1 MKSENLHPNTHFSI
15 FDTIEQLTA
24 TSHQFLSKCEKKL
37 SKPLG
42 KIFHQWEKAFSMILN
57 DRQSKEQELSEVKE
71 KLCASK
77 NTELK
82 LRIKLTHKKSKEA
95 EMLREIQAIKE
106 HLEEGKEMWAKQI
119 KRIEEVMQE
128 QERSKQRIESL
139 YRQRLTEI
147 DKELDDIMHI
157 HKKKLELSQ
166 NLGDILP
173 GLFSMEELIEE
184 KRIALGEISKRELR
198 EVKILKLEGCSGEDI
213 ADDDSVPEMNFEDLT
228 GTQKQIFERLLELRK
243 KVYKFKHDD
252 TTCSEGSSMASLPL
266 ELKSMTE
273 KSFKV
278 EQKLSRTVDKGDQV
292 DHSVLFCRSAGV
304 IFGFSGSLKY
314 RKGMTE
320 LLGSGKLSVTEREKI
335 VYDLINEQISE
346 KKGTVQQTD
355 VIKQEDWGDVSSIHA
370 GNNEAEVSQDL
381 QSMFSK
387 GSLNLSKVS
396 LVHEK
401 NESIQVT
408 ESIAELNDLF
418 NKEKE
423 EKEEEEDLKEELK
436 DEEEEEEGKR
446 ESTCK
451 EVEISKEQEQSSM
464 SILKDFSR
472 VSEVS
477 KRKLSEESKKGRFL
491 EFEEVMSSRR
501 KFSVD
506 QREPDGDFIIPPHMN
521 LYFVP
526 DSGNRPRS
534 NPRVSL
540 KPEGPSGAA
549 PPGRSRESSF
559 DSVGS
564 SNKSRVLS
572 EGGKKPIS
580 MLNKLPIL
588 PKPPSEAKKTNL
600 KTFRGRSLQPV
611 QPKPG
616 SSPPGKKVPLEI
628 KSMSPGS
635 ALKFRMR
642 RFKEGHPATTKAKGV
657 KSLLPKR
664 THK

>member
-15 FDTIEQLTA
+15 FDTVEQLTA
-24 TSHQFLSKCEKKL
+24 MSHQFLSKCEKKL
-37 SKPLG
+37 AKPLG
-42 KIFHQWEKAFSMILN
+42 KIFHQWERAFSMILN
-57 DRQSKEQELSEVKE
+57 DRQSKDQELSEIKE
-71 KLCASK
+71 KLCTSK
-77 NTELK
+77 NTELR

-166 NLGDILP
+166 NLGEILP

-184 KRIALGEISKRELR
+184 KKIALGEISQRELR
-198 EVKILKLEGCSGEDI
+198 EVKIFKLEGCSGEDI
-213 ADDDSVPEMNFEDLT
+213 ADDDSMPEMNFEDLS

-273 KSFKV
+273 DSLKV
-278 EQKLSRTVDKGDQV
+278 EKKKLCRTMDRGEEV

-320 LLGSGKLSVTEREKI
+320 LLGTDKLSVTEREKI
-335 VYDLINEQISE
+335 VYDLINEQITE
-346 KKGTVQQTD
+346 KKGTVNQAD

-370 GNNEAEVSQDL
+370 GNNEVEVSQDL
-381 QSMFSK
+381 QHIFSK

-396 LVHEK
+396 LMPEK

-408 ESIAELNDLF
+408 ESITELNDLF
-418 NKEKE
+418 NKEE
-423 EKEEEEDLKEELK
+423 LKEQKKERVH
-436 DEEEEEEGKR
+436 D
-446 ESTCK
+446 

-472 VSEVS
+472 VSESS
-477 KRKLSEESKKGRFL
+477 KRKFSGESKKGQSL
-491 EFEEVMSSRR
+491 EFEDVMSSRR

-506 QREPDGDFIIPPHMN
+506 QREPDGDFVIPPHMN

-526 DSGNRPRS
+526 DSGNRPKS

-540 KPEGPSGAA
+540 KPEVS
-549 PPGRSRESSF
+549 GRSRESSV

-564 SNKSRVLS
+564 SNKSRVVS

-580 MLNKLPIL
+580 MFNKLPIL
-588 PKPPSEAKKTNL
+588 PKPPSEAKKTNV

-611 QPKPG
+611 QPKSG

-642 RFKEGHPATTKAKGV
+642 RFKEVQPATTKAKGV
-657 KSLLPKR
+657 KNLLPKR